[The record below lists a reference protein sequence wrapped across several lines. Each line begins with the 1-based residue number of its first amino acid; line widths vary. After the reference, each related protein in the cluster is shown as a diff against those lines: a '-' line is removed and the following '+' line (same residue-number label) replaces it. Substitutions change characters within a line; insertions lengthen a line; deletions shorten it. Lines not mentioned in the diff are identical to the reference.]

1 MTPPNFVSSHAL
13 DRSALASEVADRR
26 RRLREAM
33 DRQGL
38 DAVVVAS
45 EANVAYLTGYETTF
59 FTNRSKPFAVVVT
72 DTRTIAVCHVG
83 EGPSVHLDAIEV
95 EVAPYIGPRALQ
107 VEDTVQ
113 IDYQLDA
120 ADAVAGVLAS
130 TGASSVAL
138 ELTWHF
144 IPGFTPAAMDLL
156 RSGLP
161 TPARDASAALWTL
174 RRVKS
179 PWELDRMR
187 SAADVADATHRY
199 VAANIE
205 IGMSEKDINRLLRQT
220 AYQFGAEKIGY
231 SGVIA
236 GVDRA
241 PLGGPTDRL
250 LEAGQLVF
258 VDICLQLEG
267 GYFAD
272 FNRILAASEPD
283 DAQRAAYDRVVQG
296 LARGRQVARASATVA
311 DLAAA
316 MIGGE
321 DTIYARVGHGLG
333 LEMPEPPSLSPM
345 DATPLLDGEVLCI
358 EPNTYVDGVGWLVSE
373 EEVVIREDGF
383 ELLSPSFP
391 VELAVIGGGA

>member
-1 MTPPNFVSSHAL
+1 MPSKLVPSHAL
-13 DRSALASEVADRR
+13 DRTALATEVADRR
-26 RRLREAM
+26 RRLREVM
-33 DRQGL
+33 ERQGL
-38 DAVVVAS
+38 DAVAVAS

-59 FTNRSKPFAVVVT
+59 FTNRSKPFVVVVT
-72 DTRTIAVCHVG
+72 DTRTIVVCHVG
-83 EGPSVHLDAIEV
+83 EEPSVQLDAIDV
-95 EVAPYIGPRALQ
+95 EVSPYVGPRVLE

-120 ADAVAGVLAS
+120 AHAAADVLVSA
-130 TGASSVAL
+130 GASSVGL

-144 IPGFTPAAMDLL
+144 TPGFTPSAMDLL
-156 RSGLP
+156 RSRLP
-161 TPARDASAALWTL
+161 APARDASAALWTL

-179 PWELDRMR
+179 AWELDRMR
-187 SAADVADATHRY
+187 SAAQVADATHQE
-199 VAANIE
+199 VASSIE
-205 IGMSEKDINRLLRQT
+205 TGMSEKDINRLLRQT

-241 PLGGPTDRL
+241 PLGGPTDRR
-250 LEAGQLVF
+250 LEAGQLLF

-272 FNRILAASEPD
+272 FNRILATSEPSA
-283 DAQRAAYDRVVQG
+283 AQRAAYERVVKG
-296 LARGRQVARASATVA
+296 LERGRELTRAGTTVA
-311 DLAAA
+311 DLASA

-333 LEMPEPPSLSPM
+333 LEMPEPPSLSPL
-345 DATPLLDGEVLCI
+345 DPTPLLDGEVLCI
-358 EPNTYVDGVGWLVSE
+358 EPNTYVDGIGWLVSE
-373 EEVVIREDGF
+373 EEVVVREGGF

-391 VELAVIGGGA
+391 VDLAVIGGQA